1 MNTDYKTML
10 ITGTTQGIGYQ
21 LYKYYKDKYNIITI
35 NRQDIGDNNYVC
47 DLSNMNEV
55 RELISQIASINVDIL
70 INNAGGAS
78 PVHFLDMTI
87 DELIAVSTLNYHT
100 PILLMQAVING
111 MVNRGYGK
119 IINISSIG
127 SKSPRP
133 LIAHYGAAKSALEKF
148 SSSIAV
154 AYGGTGVS
162 VNCIC
167 PGGINTKTSI
177 ENRKKMA
184 ELLNLEKS
192 HFNLQM
198 AEKNGLGHLIDPQKV
213 VEMVDF
219 LLNDDTAT
227 ISGQMFVVSGRFINE
242 RFDFRIHTK
251 FL

>member
-100 PILLMQAVING
+100 PILLMQAVINR

-133 LIAHYGAAKSALEKF
+133 LTAHYGAAKSALEKF

-227 ISGQMFVVSGRFINE
+227 ISGQTFNVCGIREV
-242 RFDFRIHTK
+242 H
-251 FL
+251 

>member
-1 MNTDYKTML
+1 MNTDYKAML

-100 PILLMQAVING
+100 PILLMQAVISG

-227 ISGQMFVVSGRFINE
+227 ISGQTFNVCGIREV
-242 RFDFRIHTK
+242 H
-251 FL
+251 

>member
-177 ENRKKMA
+177 DNRKKMA

-227 ISGQMFVVSGRFINE
+227 ISGQTFNVCGIREV
-242 RFDFRIHTK
+242 H
-251 FL
+251 

>member
-162 VNCIC
+162 VNYIC

-227 ISGQMFVVSGRFINE
+227 ISGQTFNVCGIREV
-242 RFDFRIHTK
+242 H
-251 FL
+251 

>member
-100 PILLMQAVING
+100 PILLMQAVINR

-213 VEMVDF
+213 VDMVDF

-227 ISGQMFVVSGRFINE
+227 ISGQTFNVCGIREV
-242 RFDFRIHTK
+242 H
-251 FL
+251 

>member
-119 IINISSIG
+119 IINKSSIG

-227 ISGQMFVVSGRFINE
+227 ISGQTFNVCGIREV
-242 RFDFRIHTK
+242 H
-251 FL
+251 

>member
-21 LYKYYKDKYNIITI
+21 LYKYYKDKDKYNIITI

-227 ISGQMFVVSGRFINE
+227 ISGQTFNVCGIREV
-242 RFDFRIHTK
+242 H
-251 FL
+251 

>member
-35 NRQDIGDNNYVC
+35 DRQDIGDNNYVC

-227 ISGQMFVVSGRFINE
+227 ISGQTFNVCGIREV
-242 RFDFRIHTK
+242 H
-251 FL
+251 

>member
-184 ELLNLEKS
+184 E
-192 HFNLQM
+192 
-198 AEKNGLGHLIDPQKV
+198 KNGLGHLIDPQKV

-227 ISGQMFVVSGRFINE
+227 ISGQTFNVCGIREV
-242 RFDFRIHTK
+242 H
-251 FL
+251 

>member
-1 MNTDYKTML
+1 MNNDYKTML

-227 ISGQMFVVSGRFINE
+227 ISGQTFNVCGIREV
-242 RFDFRIHTK
+242 H
-251 FL
+251 

>member
-227 ISGQMFVVSGRFINE
+227 ISGQPFNVCGIREV
-242 RFDFRIHTK
+242 H
-251 FL
+251 

>member
-87 DELIAVSTLNYHT
+87 DELIAVSTLNYNT

-227 ISGQMFVVSGRFINE
+227 ISGQTFNVCGIREV
-242 RFDFRIHTK
+242 H
-251 FL
+251 

>member
-1 MNTDYKTML
+1 
-10 ITGTTQGIGYQ
+10 
-21 LYKYYKDKYNIITI
+21 
-35 NRQDIGDNNYVC
+35 
-47 DLSNMNEV
+47 
-55 RELISQIASINVDIL
+55 
-70 INNAGGAS
+70 
-78 PVHFLDMTI
+78 MTI

-227 ISGQMFVVSGRFINE
+227 ISGQTFNVCGIREV
-242 RFDFRIHTK
+242 H
-251 FL
+251 

>member
-55 RELISQIASINVDIL
+55 RELISQIASVNVDIL

-227 ISGQMFVVSGRFINE
+227 ISGQTFNVCGIREV
-242 RFDFRIHTK
+242 H
-251 FL
+251 

>member
-100 PILLMQAVING
+100 PILLMQAVIDG

-227 ISGQMFVVSGRFINE
+227 ISGQTFNVCGIREV
-242 RFDFRIHTK
+242 H
-251 FL
+251 

>member
-184 ELLNLEKS
+184 ELLNLEES

-227 ISGQMFVVSGRFINE
+227 ISGQTFNVCGIREV
-242 RFDFRIHTK
+242 H
-251 FL
+251 

>member
-154 AYGGTGVS
+154 AYGGMGVS

-227 ISGQMFVVSGRFINE
+227 ISGQTFNVCGIREV
-242 RFDFRIHTK
+242 H
-251 FL
+251 

>member
-184 ELLNLEKS
+184 EPLNLEKS

-213 VEMVDF
+213 VDMVDF

-227 ISGQMFVVSGRFINE
+227 ISGQTFNVCGIREV
-242 RFDFRIHTK
+242 H
-251 FL
+251 

>member
-1 MNTDYKTML
+1 MNTDHKTML

-227 ISGQMFVVSGRFINE
+227 ISGQTFNVCGIREV
-242 RFDFRIHTK
+242 H
-251 FL
+251 

>member
-55 RELISQIASINVDIL
+55 REFISQIASINVDIL

-227 ISGQMFVVSGRFINE
+227 ISGQTFNVCGIREV
-242 RFDFRIHTK
+242 H
-251 FL
+251 

>member
-100 PILLMQAVING
+100 PILLMQAVINV

-227 ISGQMFVVSGRFINE
+227 ISGQTFNVCGIREV
-242 RFDFRIHTK
+242 H
-251 FL
+251 

>member
-192 HFNLQM
+192 HFNFQM

-227 ISGQMFVVSGRFINE
+227 ISGQTFNVCGIREV
-242 RFDFRIHTK
+242 H
-251 FL
+251 

>member
-55 RELISQIASINVDIL
+55 RDLISQIASINVDIL

-227 ISGQMFVVSGRFINE
+227 ISGQTFNVCGIREV
-242 RFDFRIHTK
+242 H
-251 FL
+251 

>member
-100 PILLMQAVING
+100 PILLMQAVISG

-177 ENRKKMA
+177 ENRKKKA

-227 ISGQMFVVSGRFINE
+227 ISGQTFNVCGIREV
-242 RFDFRIHTK
+242 H
-251 FL
+251 

>member
-119 IINISSIG
+119 IINISSIV

-227 ISGQMFVVSGRFINE
+227 ISGQTFNVCGIREV
-242 RFDFRIHTK
+242 H
-251 FL
+251 

>member
-111 MVNRGYGK
+111 MVNHGYGK

-227 ISGQMFVVSGRFINE
+227 ISGQTFNVCGIREV
-242 RFDFRIHTK
+242 H
-251 FL
+251 

>member
-227 ISGQMFVVSGRFINE
+227 ISGQTFNICGIREV
-242 RFDFRIHTK
+242 H
-251 FL
+251 

>member
-119 IINISSIG
+119 IINISTIG

-227 ISGQMFVVSGRFINE
+227 ISGQTFNVCGIREV
-242 RFDFRIHTK
+242 H
-251 FL
+251 

>member
-184 ELLNLEKS
+184 ELLNLEKWTRS
-192 HFNLQM
+192 S
-198 AEKNGLGHLIDPQKV
+198 D
-213 VEMVDF
+213 
-219 LLNDDTAT
+219 
-227 ISGQMFVVSGRFINE
+227 
-242 RFDFRIHTK
+242 
-251 FL
+251 

>member
-78 PVHFLDMTI
+78 PVHFLNMTI

-227 ISGQMFVVSGRFINE
+227 ISGQTFNVCGIREV
-242 RFDFRIHTK
+242 H
-251 FL
+251 

>member
-213 VEMVDF
+213 VDMVDF

-227 ISGQMFVVSGRFINE
+227 ISGQTFNVCGIREV
-242 RFDFRIHTK
+242 H
-251 FL
+251 

>member
-167 PGGINTKTSI
+167 PGVINTKTSI

-227 ISGQMFVVSGRFINE
+227 ISGQTFNVCGIREV
-242 RFDFRIHTK
+242 H
-251 FL
+251 

>member
-55 RELISQIASINVDIL
+55 RKLISQIASINVDIL

-227 ISGQMFVVSGRFINE
+227 ISGQTFNVCGIREV
-242 RFDFRIHTK
+242 H
-251 FL
+251 

>member
-127 SKSPRP
+127 SKS
-133 LIAHYGAAKSALEKF
+133 H
-148 SSSIAV
+148 
-154 AYGGTGVS
+154 
-162 VNCIC
+162 
-167 PGGINTKTSI
+167 
-177 ENRKKMA
+177 
-184 ELLNLEKS
+184 
-192 HFNLQM
+192 
-198 AEKNGLGHLIDPQKV
+198 
-213 VEMVDF
+213 
-219 LLNDDTAT
+219 
-227 ISGQMFVVSGRFINE
+227 
-242 RFDFRIHTK
+242 
-251 FL
+251 

>member
-167 PGGINTKTSI
+167 PGEINTKTSI

-227 ISGQMFVVSGRFINE
+227 ISGQTFNVCGIREV
-242 RFDFRIHTK
+242 H
-251 FL
+251 

>member
-78 PVHFLDMTI
+78 PLHFLDMTI

-227 ISGQMFVVSGRFINE
+227 ISGQTFNVCGIREV
-242 RFDFRIHTK
+242 H
-251 FL
+251 